1 MLRRSPSVITISEQD
16 VAELRAQAT
25 TLLAAKQKAQDANP
39 QSQKKDGE
47 GPYEDRE
54 VARLLMGL
62 RAPGAGAGNTSASA
76 GNVTGN
82 SSQTMVPGS
91 GNTTQQ
97 A

>member
-16 VAELRAQAT
+16 VAELRAQAA
-25 TLLAAKQKAQDANP
+25 TLLAAKQKAQEANP
-39 QSQKKDGE
+39 QAQRKEG

-62 RAPGAGAGNTSASA
+62 RAPSGNTSAAA

-82 SSQTMVPGS
+82 SSQTIVPGS